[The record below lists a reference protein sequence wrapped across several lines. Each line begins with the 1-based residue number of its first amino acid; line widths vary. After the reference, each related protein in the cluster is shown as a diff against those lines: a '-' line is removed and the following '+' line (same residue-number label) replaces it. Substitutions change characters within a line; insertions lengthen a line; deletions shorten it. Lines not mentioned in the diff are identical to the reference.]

1 MNAWKELATS
11 LEDMV
16 RAIVR
21 PVVTLI
27 AFLSLPWFIAT
38 GTDIPE
44 WYQVLVV
51 TIVLSWFQTRK
62 PSNG

>member
-1 MNAWKELATS
+1 MNAWKELAAS

-16 RAIVR
+16 RAVVR
-21 PVVTLI
+21 PVVTLV
-27 AFLSLPWFIAT
+27 AFLSLVWFIAAKVVVP
-38 GTDIPE
+38 D
-44 WYQVLVV
+44 WYQVFVV